1 MVNWKSVK
9 ELDAHFPARFRRSI
23 AEKKMNL
30 YTIDEHAVVVSVE
43 LLLSRINQVMQSM
56 FFDLSPVLPKHDAVQ
71 QFEAVVD
78 RMYGAKHP
86 KIVTSN
92 KAALHAAPQ
101 NLYKVEYPESWGSAF
116 DTEVS
121 LKNANPSRT

>member
-1 MVNWKSVK
+1 MSACNTWKKQES
-9 ELDAHFPARFRRSI
+9 
-23 AEKKMNL
+23 
-30 YTIDEHAVVVSVE
+30 
-43 LLLSRINQVMQSM
+43 
-56 FFDLSPVLPKHDAVQ
+56 VQ
-71 QFEAVVD
+71 QLEAAVD

-92 KAALHAAPQ
+92 KGKLPGAPQ
-101 NLYKVEYPESWGSAF
+101 NMYKVEYPESWSSAF